1 MNKEFYSPDSRL
13 TPSVISKTIGGSI
26 PIVSFAT
33 VIVGVA
39 VIAIIAQIVA

>member
-1 MNKEFYSPDSRL
+1 MEL
-13 TPSVISKTIGGSI
+13 WLI

-33 VIVGVA
+33 VIVSVA

>member
-1 MNKEFYSPDSRL
+1 MEL
-13 TPSVISKTIGGSI
+13 WLL

>member
-1 MNKEFYSPDSRL
+1 MEL
-13 TPSVISKTIGGSI
+13 WLI

>member
-1 MNKEFYSPDSRL
+1 MEL
-13 TPSVISKTIGGSI
+13 WLI

-39 VIAIIAQIVA
+39 VIAIIAQIVG